1 MPPPPQPPYQCPTSS
16 LVLNAFAH
24 ISSPP
29 PPLPTGTRFSS
40 RSITAGK
47 MFTREEQEAIA
58 AVVERHNLLVFSDEV
73 YEVSYM
79 FQVA

>member
-1 MPPPPQPPYQCPTSS
+1 
-16 LVLNAFAH
+16 
-24 ISSPP
+24 
-29 PPLPTGTRFSS
+29 
-40 RSITAGK
+40 